1 MTFVT
6 LKCNVNGDCISAF
19 KHFERFFEL
28 WDRDGPTK
36 ALQMYM
42 SIFIFQTPETWT
54 IFRNIIEKLT

>member
-6 LKCNVNGDCISAF
+6 LKCYVTGDFNSAF

-28 WDRDGPTK
+28 WDSDGPTK
-36 ALQMYM
+36 ALQRYM
-42 SIFIFQTPETWT
+42 SIFVFQTPETWT